1 MISPL
6 DSRVLDA
13 NSESLGVEVDVLMA
27 NAGEALAD
35 VITDLYSGKRILFVC
50 GTGNNGGDGYVAARL
65 LEEADVAFFKE
76 PRTAPAMNAFRK
88 LDNRPIQFDAKMLD
102 DYDVIIDCVLGTG
115 VSGVVREPYAGYIKA
130 VNSSKKTVLSCDVPS
145 GFGTDLVVR
154 PDVTVTFHDV
164 KEGMDERNCG
174 SIIVTDIGIPS
185 EAYDYIGRGDMIR
198 YPVPDRDAHKGQN
211 GRLLI
216 IGGGPYTGAPSLAGM
231 AALRVGTDLVHIA
244 TPESSFQT
252 IASASPSFIVHK
264 LPGDRLSSGSVD
276 CLLKMSQDM
285 DAVLIGPGLGTDEST
300 KKAVM
305 EFVGKCDRP
314 MVVDADGITALSGFV
329 PRKGMVFTPHR
340 GEYKVLA
347 GDEAPE
353 KAASDMG
360 CVIVLKGPED
370 IITDGNRTRKNRTG
384 TPAMTVGGT
393 GDVLAGTIAGLLAKG
408 MSQFDAGCLGTY
420 ICGKA
425 GERSF
430 GEYSYGLLAT
440 DIVDNIA
447 RILREEL

>member
-35 VITDLYSGKRILFVC
+35 VITDLYSGKKILFVC

-65 LEEADVAFFKE
+65 LAADVAFFKE
-76 PRTAPAMNAFRK
+76 PKTAPAMNAFRK
-88 LDNRPIQFDAKMLD
+88 LDNRPIEFEEDMLA

-115 VSGVVREPYAGYIKA
+115 VSGEVREPYAGYIKA
-130 VNSSKKTVLSCDVPS
+130 VNASKKTVLSCDVPS
-145 GFGTDLVVR
+145 GFGTDLMVK
-154 PDVTVTFHDV
+154 PNVTVTFHDV
-164 KEGMDERNCG
+164 KEGMDEKNCG

-185 EAYDYIGRGDMIR
+185 EAYDYVGMGDMIR
-198 YPVPDRDAHKGQN
+198 YPVPDKDAHKGQN

-252 IASASPSFIVHK
+252 IASASPSFIVH
-264 LPGDRLSSGSVD
+264 RLSGYRLSPESVD
-276 CLLKMSQDM
+276 DLLKMSKDM

-300 KKAVM
+300 KKAVI
-305 EFVGKCDRP
+305 EFVSKCDRP

-329 PRKGMVFTPHR
+329 PRKGIVFTPHR
-340 GEYKVLA
+340 GEYKILA

-370 IITDGNRTRKNRTG
+370 IITDGSRTRKNRTG

-408 MSQFDAGCLGTY
+408 MSQFDAGCLGAY
-420 ICGKA
+420 VCGKA
-425 GERSF
+425 GEMSF
-430 GEYSYGLLAT
+430 DEFSYGLLAT
-440 DIVDNIA
+440 DIIDNIA
-447 RILREEL
+447 RVLREEL

>member
-65 LEEADVAFFKE
+65 LEADVAFFKE
-76 PRTAPAMNAFRK
+76 PKTAPAMNAFRK
-88 LDNRPIQFDAKMLD
+88 LDNRPIQFDEKILD
-102 DYDVIIDCVLGTG
+102 EYDVIIDCVLGTG
-115 VSGVVREPYAGYIKA
+115 VSGKVREPYAGYIRA
-130 VNSSKKTVLSCDVPS
+130 VNASKKTILSCDVPS
-145 GFGTDLVVR
+145 GFGTEVAVK
-154 PDVTVTFHDV
+154 PNVTVTFHDV
-164 KEGMDERNCG
+164 KEGMDEKNCG
-174 SIIVTDIGIPS
+174 SIIVADIGIPP
-185 EAYDYIGRGDMIR
+185 EAYEFVGAGDMIR
-198 YPVPDRDAHKGQN
+198 YPVPDSNAHKGQN

-252 IASASPSFIVHK
+252 IASASPSFIVHR
-264 LPGDRLSSGSVD
+264 LPGDYLASESAEV
-276 CLLKMSQDM
+276 LLDM
-285 DAVLIGPGLGTDEST
+285 CRNADAVLIGPGLGTDEST
-300 KKAVM
+300 KKAVK
-305 EFVGKCDRP
+305 EFVSRCNLP
-314 MVVDADGITALSGFV
+314 MVIDADGITAVAGSV
-329 PRKGMVFTPHR
+329 PKKNIIFTPHR
-340 GEYKVLA
+340 GEYKTLA
-347 GDEAPE
+347 GDKAPE
-353 KAASDMG
+353 KAASDLG

-370 IITDGNRTRKNRTG
+370 VITDGTRTRKNRTG

-408 MSQFDAGCLGTY
+408 MSPFDAGCLGAY

-425 GERSF
+425 GEKSF
-430 GEYSYGLLAT
+430 DEFSYGLLAT
-440 DIVDNIA
+440 DIIDNIA

>member
-35 VITDLYSGKRILFVC
+35 VITDLYSGKKILFVC

-65 LEEADVAFFKE
+65 HEADTAFFKE
-76 PRTAPAMNAFRK
+76 PKTAPAMNAFRK
-88 LDNRPIQFDAKMLD
+88 LDNRPIQFEEKMLAE
-102 DYDVIIDCVLGTG
+102 YDVIIDCVLGTG
-115 VSGVVREPYAGYIKA
+115 VSGEVREPYAGYIKA
-130 VNSSKKTVLSCDVPS
+130 VNASKKTVLSCDVPS
-145 GFGTDLVVR
+145 GFGTDLMVR

-198 YPVPDRDAHKGQN
+198 YPIPDKNAHKGQN

-216 IGGGPYTGAPSLAGM
+216 IGGGPYTGAPSLAGL

-252 IASASPSFIVHK
+252 IASASPSFIVHR
-264 LPGDRLSSGSVD
+264 LTGDRLSPDSVNI
-276 CLLKMSQDM
+276 LLDMSKEM
-285 DAVLIGPGLGTDEST
+285 DTVLIGPGLGNDEST
-300 KKAVM
+300 KKAVI
-305 EFVGKCDRP
+305 EFVSRCDRP

-329 PRKGMVFTPHR
+329 PRKGIVFTPHR
-340 GEYKVLA
+340 GEYKILA

-370 IITDGNRTRKNRTG
+370 VITDGSRTRKNRTG

-408 MSQFDAGCLGTY
+408 MSGFDAGCLGTY

-425 GERSF
+425 GEMSF
-430 GEYSYGLLAT
+430 DEFSYGLLAT
-440 DIVDNIA
+440 DIIDNIA
-447 RILREEL
+447 RVLREEL